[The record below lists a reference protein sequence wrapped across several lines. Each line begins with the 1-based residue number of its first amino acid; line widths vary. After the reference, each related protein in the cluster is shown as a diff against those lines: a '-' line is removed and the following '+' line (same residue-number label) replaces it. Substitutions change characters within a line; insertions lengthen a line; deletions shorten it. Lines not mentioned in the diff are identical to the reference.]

1 MFKKALITI
10 TTLAIMLLPT
20 TTGFALSFENSN
32 QNFQIALV
40 QLDEELRKQSNL
52 PFLRDKDNNP
62 LQGNVKEKSET
73 LISQVIALMLRFLV
87 GIAVIFIILNGYKF
101 MTAAGD
107 ESKVADAKKSLLV
120 LIGGLLVIFLSY
132 SIVSFVFKTVLF
144 VEELDPIKEELR
156 DSQS

>member
-1 MFKKALITI
+1 MFKKALIAI

-120 LIGGLLVIFLSY
+120 LIGGLLVIFRSY

>member
-1 MFKKALITI
+1 MFKKALINTI
-10 TTLAIMLLPT
+10 ALAIMLLPT
-20 TTGFALSFENSN
+20 TAGFALSFENSN
-32 QNFQIALV
+32 QNFQIAQV

-52 PFLRDKDNNP
+52 PFLRDKENNP

>member
-1 MFKKALITI
+1 MFKKAII
-10 TTLAIMLLPT
+10 TTIALATMLLPT
-20 TTGFALSFENSN
+20 TAGFALSFENSN
-32 QNFQIALV
+32 QNFQIAQV

-52 PFLRDKDNNP
+52 PFLRDKDNKP